1 GGETGI
7 VENGRVVDAGGDPR
21 AVLFDRRDGSIGSC
35 RWELHGPSRFVDVAA
50 LLGEPVADD
59 QRRIP
64 ERPGQPLAEW
74 ARRRSLAEVDYE
86 PGDSGLRPPP
96 PEQVREQRDG
106 HETDHQVIGDERRTA
121 AVHVGEAG
129 YCT

>member
-1 GGETGI
+1 MAQPG
-7 VENGRVVDAGGDPR
+7 
-21 AVLFDRRDGSIGSC
+21 
-35 RWELHGPSRFVDVAA
+35 GPSTSTAPARM
-50 LLGEPVADD
+50 EQTD